1 MERGHFRMVSLHQ
14 QGAEPKHPL
23 CGMQRGGSVLSKR
36 VSQAAAQ
43 GDDYCEA
50 DRAKR
55 EKPLRR

>member
-1 MERGHFRMVSLHQ
+1 MNFRSFIALSE
-14 QGAEPKHPL
+14 GAEPKRPL

-50 DRAKR
+50 DRTQ
-55 EKPLRR
+55 